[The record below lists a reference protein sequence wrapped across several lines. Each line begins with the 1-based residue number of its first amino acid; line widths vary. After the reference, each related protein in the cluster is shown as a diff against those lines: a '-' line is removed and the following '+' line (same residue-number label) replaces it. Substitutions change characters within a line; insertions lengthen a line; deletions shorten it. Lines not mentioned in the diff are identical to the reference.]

1 MELKTH
7 APVGLKFVFE
17 KIKFLHCKK
26 NFALYS
32 TISFVNAQGSVKIRL
47 ACSKTLLLA
56 ISNSNITAHSNGYIK
71 DDKYFFFIKVGA
83 ANVLLKLNY
92 LQSRVETQ
100 YRKII
105 FITPS
110 NIKHFIERSSVTY

>member
-1 MELKTH
+1 MVT
-7 APVGLKFVFE
+7 
-17 KIKFLHCKK
+17 
-26 NFALYS
+26 N
-32 TISFVNAQGSVKIRL
+32 IS
-47 ACSKTLLLA
+47 
-56 ISNSNITAHSNGYIK
+56 
-71 DDKYFFFIKVGA
+71 FFIKVGV

-110 NIKHFIERSSVTY
+110 NTKHFIERSSVTLNFKGVKNEYHQDFQYLMFSIHSFYIKWQR